1 MYAVVGCSDC
11 SALWVIEGRSDTT
24 QCPRCGSRRKY
35 EKRRQFVTTD
45 DEAHAREV
53 RASMLANRQDEG
65 EAFAELDAYADLE
78 ARVEA
83 ASVDDET
90 YLDRSG
96 VDVDAVA
103 EAGERASEG
112 EGGSDSRPEVVRA
125 ALRERDRPDTEA
137 VVEYAS
143 DRGIPPDATRR
154 VLERLRE
161 RGEVVDAGG
170 GLRLL

>member
-1 MYAVVGCSDC
+1 
-11 SALWVIEGRSDTT
+11 
-24 QCPRCGSRRKY
+24 
-35 EKRRQFVTTD
+35 
-45 DEAHAREV
+45 
-53 RASMLANRQDEG
+53 
-65 EAFAELDAYADLE
+65 
-78 ARVEA
+78 
-83 ASVDDET
+83 
-90 YLDRSG
+90 
-96 VDVDAVA
+96 
-103 EAGERASEG
+103 
-112 EGGSDSRPEVVRA
+112 VVRA